1 MEVILKNPITLWLRW
16 LLTWFQYKISNL
28 GKHNRIEYGAEL
40 TAVKLGAYSAVY
52 KHARL
57 RSCSLDDFSYVAR
70 DSQVHHATI
79 GKFCCIGPQVL
90 IGLGEHPSKDFVSS
104 HPMFYSEIGQA
115 NPVIVARS
123 LFNEY
128 PHTTIGHDVWIGA
141 RAIIRSGI
149 TIGNG
154 AIIASGA
161 VVTKD
166 VAPYSIVGGVPAQH
180 IRFRFTDDEIAKLER
195 LRWWDNDLA
204 WFKQNAEAMRDVKTL
219 LSKAPTHYA

>member
-1 MEVILKNPITLWLRW
+1 MEVILKNPLTLWLRW
-16 LLTWFQYKISNL
+16 LLTWFQYKLSNI

-40 TAVKLGAYSAVY
+40 STVRLGHYSAVY
-52 KHARL
+52 KYARL
-57 RSCSLDDFSYVAR
+57 RNCSLGDFSYIAR

-79 GKFCCIGPQVL
+79 GKFCCVGPQVL

-115 NPVIVARS
+115 NPVIVSKS

-128 PHTTIGHDVWIGA
+128 PQTTIGHDVWIGA

-149 TIGNG
+149 SIGNG
-154 AIIASGA
+154 AIIAAGA

-166 VAPYSIVGGVPAQH
+166 VEPFSIVGGVPARH
-180 IRFRFTDDEIAKLER
+180 LRYRFTPEEITQLEKV
-195 LRWWDNDLA
+195 LWWDKDVQ
-204 WFKQNAEAMRDVKTL
+204 WMKQNASAMRDIKTL
-219 LSKAPTHYA
+219 LSQVKTQSA